1 MTTLAYI
8 PDGYT
13 EDGFIAAEPGIHPA
27 VNFTYRPMLHEEV
40 VQVDVEAARKSG
52 SNLPAARALA
62 EKLVEW
68 DIVDHKG
75 KPLTI
80 GFEVLSK
87 LRGKLFLKLWAIVA
101 GFRASDDKPANETGQ
116 ATLENDLKNS
126 D

>member
-27 VNFTYRPMLHEEV
+27 VHFSYRPMLHEEV
-40 VQVDVEAARKSG
+40 VQVDVEAARKNG
-52 SNLPAARALA
+52 SNQPAARALA
-62 EKLVEW
+62 EKIVQW
-68 DIVDHKG
+68 DITDPKG
-75 KPLTI
+75 QPLAV
-80 GFEVLSK
+80 GFEVLTK

-101 GFRASDDKPANETGQ
+101 GFRASDDAPASETGQ
-116 ATLENDLKNS
+116 AKLEADLKNS